1 MNQDEN
7 KKSVEELADE
17 ALDAITGGK
26 RDLYVRPQVT
36 CPKCHQPKD
45 MLQTYNDPK
54 DPTKHE
60 SMCAD
65 CARDLGYV

>member
-26 RDLYVRPQVT
+26 RDEYVRPTVT
-36 CPKCHQPKD
+36 CPKCHQQKER
-45 MLQTYNDPK
+45 LVTCRDPK
-54 DPTKHE
+54 DPTKRE
-60 SMCAD
+60 SMCPA
-65 CARDLGYV
+65 CARDPG